1 MSEPRPH
8 SDSVRIIDDLDTLR
22 LLTQPVR
29 LKVVEALRSAP
40 GPLTVKE
47 LAAALG
53 TTQTKL
59 YYHINLLEGA
69 DLIRVAATRLVSGI
83 VEKRYAAAT
92 YRLSVDRALLSPAAS
107 GDDGLEVLL
116 SIILDQARTE
126 IRRSVAAGLIDLETW
141 RGDERSPSS
150 LILGRKWLLLTPEEL
165 AEFHRRLDEVLQAY
179 EGRDPMPHEFVSD
192 APPGSQL
199 YELLIGFYP
208 AVFDV
213 PWESASGDSGSTDA
227 ESTE

>member
-1 MSEPRPH
+1 MAEPRPH
-8 SDSVRIIDDLDTLR
+8 VDSVRMIADLETLR

-29 LKVVEALRSAP
+29 LKIVEALRSAP
-40 GPLTVKE
+40 GPLSVKE
-47 LAAALG
+47 LAATLG

-59 YYHINLLEGA
+59 YYHVNLLEEA

-92 YRLSVDRALLSPAAS
+92 YRLSVDPALLAPSAS
-107 GDDGLEVLL
+107 GDAGLEVLL

-126 IRRSVAAGLIDLETW
+126 IRRSVAAGLIDVETW
-141 RGDERSPSS
+141 RSDERRANS
-150 LILGRKWLLLTPEEL
+150 LILGRKWLLLTSEEL
-165 AEFHRRLDEVLQAY
+165 AEFHRRLDEVLEAY
-179 EGRDPMPHEFVSD
+179 EGRDPMPHQLASD

-208 AVFDV
+208 AVFDG
-213 PWESASGDSGSTDA
+213 PREPATHDSGATDP

>member
-1 MSEPRPH
+1 MKHAHP
-8 SDSVRIIDDLDTLR
+8 DSVRIIDDLDTLR

-29 LKVVEALRSAP
+29 LKIVEALRSAP

-47 LAAALG
+47 LAAALA

-59 YYHINLLEGA
+59 YYHVNLLEGA
-69 DLIRVAATRLVSGI
+69 NLIRVAATRLVSGI
-83 VEKRYAAAT
+83 VEKRYAAAS
-92 YRLSVDRALLSPAAS
+92 YRIAVDRSLLSPAAS

-116 SIILDQARTE
+116 SIMFDQVRTE
-126 IRRSVAAGLIDLETW
+126 IRRSVAAGLIDLDRSRDDD
-141 RGDERSPSS
+141 RGPNT
-150 LILGRKWLLLTPEEL
+150 LVLGRKWLLMRPEEMTDFL
-165 AEFHRRLDEVLQAY
+165 ERLFQVQHDYQ
-179 EGRDPMPHEFVSD
+179 GQDPMPREFMSD

-213 PWESASGDSGSTDA
+213 PGESATRAPEADRPTGA
-227 ESTE
+227 E

>member
-1 MSEPRPH
+1 MTEPRPH
-8 SDSVRIIDDLDTLR
+8 SDSVRVIDDLDTLR

-29 LKVVEALRSAP
+29 LKIVEALRSAP

-59 YYHINLLEGA
+59 YYHVNLLEGA

-83 VEKRYAAAT
+83 VEKRYAAAS
-92 YRLSVDRALLSPAAS
+92 YRIAVDRALLSPATS
-107 GDDGLEVLL
+107 GGDGLEVLL
-116 SIILDQARTE
+116 AIMFDQVRTE
-126 IRRSVAAGLIDLETW
+126 IRRSVAAGLIDLDRFRDDQ
-141 RGDERSPSS
+141 RGPNS
-150 LILGRKWLLLTPEEL
+150 LTLGRKWLLMRPEEMT
-165 AEFHRRLDEVLQAY
+165 EFLERLLQVQQDY
-179 EGRDPMPHEFVSD
+179 QGQDPMPREFMSD
-192 APPGSQL
+192 PPPGSQL

-213 PWESASGDSGSTDA
+213 PQDSSSGDSDPTDA
-227 ESTE
+227 ESPE